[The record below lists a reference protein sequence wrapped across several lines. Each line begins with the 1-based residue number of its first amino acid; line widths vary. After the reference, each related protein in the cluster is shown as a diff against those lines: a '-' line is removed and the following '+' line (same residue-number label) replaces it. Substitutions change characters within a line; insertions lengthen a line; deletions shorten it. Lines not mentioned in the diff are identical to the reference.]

1 MTCGTAFAIAKT
13 MILIMMI
20 MIIMMMITVG
30 FCHGQNVTEDQV
42 INIVALIVLAC
53 REVRKTKNPNL

>member
-1 MTCGTAFAIAKT
+1 MHW
-13 MILIMMI
+13 LI
-20 MIIMMMITVG
+20 ITI
-30 FCHGQNVTEDQV
+30 QNVTEDQV